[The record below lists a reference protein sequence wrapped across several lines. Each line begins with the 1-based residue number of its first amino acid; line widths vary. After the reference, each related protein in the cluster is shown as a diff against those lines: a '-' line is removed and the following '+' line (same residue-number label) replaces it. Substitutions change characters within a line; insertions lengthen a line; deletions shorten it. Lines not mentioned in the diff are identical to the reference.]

1 LALTNSIPSSL
12 TKPWMINVVNPDFF
26 SGLVST
32 KSSLVFKSWAD
43 TNPAAYRH
51 KPPLVLSD
59 PLAKA
64 ATLHFED
71 SAAMMAVPR
80 TQDPK
85 PATPR

>member
-1 LALTNSIPSSL
+1 
-12 TKPWMINVVNPDFF
+12 MINVVNPDFLQVWF
-26 SGLVST
+26 QPSRHWF
-32 KSSLVFKSWAD
+32 FKSWAD
-43 TNPAAYRH
+43 THPAAYRH

-64 ATLHFED
+64 ATLPFED